1 MIAVKGLGHLP
12 LSVEQNFKQLP
23 DGLTQASQQLT
34 FRWLD
39 DATIAMLPEAAA
51 VRAQIIAITVASV
64 SGLGAAMVF
73 ILSIIAGSS
82 HTAIV
87 PLLALAILSIAGA
100 VVLYSLR
107 QEGPDSLREW
117 RMARCDPNFWQP
129 ATIKPREFEREA
141 IDLIAGA
148 LGTKGVALTRD
159 VNDYGID
166 ALAFKKP
173 IGRIVVQ
180 CKHWKDKIEASH
192 VRELAGCVQFFNAQQ
207 GILFCQKKPDEDSD
221 QWREFAERFHL
232 AYWDLDCVLQVAAW
246 LANREKLATAN
257 DAAGDM
263 LRLFNLPK
271 EAA

>member
-1 MIAVKGLGHLP
+1 MIGHGLGATP
-12 LSVEQNFKQLP
+12 VNVEQHFKQLP

-39 DATIAMLPEAAA
+39 DAGLALLPEAAA
-51 VRAQIIAITVASV
+51 VRAQLIAITVASV
-64 SGLGAAMVF
+64 SGMGAALVF

-87 PLLALAILSIAGA
+87 PLIALAILSIAGA

-107 QEGPDSLREW
+107 QEGPESLRAW
-117 RMARCDPNFWQP
+117 RMQRCDANFWQP

-141 IDLIAGA
+141 IDLLAGA

-180 CKHWKDKIEASH
+180 CKHWKDKIEAAH
-192 VRELAGCVQFFNAQQ
+192 VRELAGSVQYFNAQQ
-207 GILFCQKKPDEDSD
+207 GILFCQKKPDEESD

-246 LANREKLATAN
+246 LAHRDKLTTAN

-271 EAA
+271 EVAA